1 VIQRVLRNNPDSP
14 HADALKRAV
23 GELYFAMKQVASS
36 LNLDS
41 LRGFEGEAA
50 SSYFKVFDHLI
61 VQQKDGFVFS
71 GRNRRPPKDPVNAML
86 SFVYAVM
93 HQDCVSA
100 LEGVGLDP
108 YVGFLHRDRPG
119 RQSLGLDLMEEFRAV
134 LADRIVLSL
143 INLQQV
149 KVDDFKVEENGAVLV
164 GDKLKKVIL
173 AEYQNR
179 KQHEVLHPVINEKV
193 KIGMLFHVQA
203 MLLARHIRGDMDFY
217 PAYLWR

>member
-1 VIQRVLRNNPDSP
+1 MKRVSTTL
-14 HADALKRAV
+14 
-23 GELYFAMKQVASS
+23 E
-36 LNLDS
+36 LDS
-41 LRGFEGEAA
+41 LRGIEGEAA
-50 SSYFKVFDHLI
+50 AAYFKVFNHLI

-86 SFVYAVM
+86 SFVYSVM
-93 HQDCVSA
+93 LQDCVSA
-100 LEGVGLDP
+100 LEGVGLDS

-119 RQSLGLDLMEEFRAV
+119 RQSLGLDLIEEFRAV
-134 LADRIVLSL
+134 IADRLVLSM

-149 KVDDFKVEENGAVLV
+149 KSGDFKVEENGAVMV
-164 GDKLKKVIL
+164 GEKLKKVIL
-173 AEYQNR
+173 AEYQSR
-179 KQHEVLHPVINEKV
+179 KQDEVLHPIIKEKI